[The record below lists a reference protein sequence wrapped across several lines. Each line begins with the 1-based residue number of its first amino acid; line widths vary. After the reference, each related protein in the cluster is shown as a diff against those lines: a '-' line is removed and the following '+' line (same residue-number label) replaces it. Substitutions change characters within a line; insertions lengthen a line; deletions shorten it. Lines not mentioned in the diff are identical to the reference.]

1 MKIFCVIG
9 IAAVA
14 VMLSGCGGGSQPQL
28 MPSAPFQPT
37 LSHDGSKVALWVTD
51 FSKNQV
57 LGLTADAKQTLISID
72 TATQKQYCSYPLG
85 LKVDAHQNV
94 WAACTD
100 GNGTS
105 GGALEE
111 YNGAGKQVAQYTSGC
126 PVNLGKNACKDG
138 WSAPFT
144 DGASGGKNACGVVEE
159 FEAKSSATD
168 YVYGTGFICWPL
180 GKPSAGSTVTAVWSC
195 TEPGGSCTGAN
206 NTVGSARAADLDPK
220 GNIWFSYQG
229 SNSSC
234 SYGGGLGE
242 VTNPRS
248 PSATV
253 TIVKSPCFLTYPGGI
268 YISNHGTVLN
278 AIDSDARVV
287 YQFHL
292 PVTASSTPFRTLGPT
307 KTNGSGLGQPFLGG
321 FNKSDSTMIISDQAC
336 WLDVGSVAGKKNSWS
351 MLSNRSFCPGSAGY
365 TPSDK

>member
-14 VMLSGCGGGSQPQL
+14 AMLSGCGGGSQSQL
-28 MPSAPFQPT
+28 APSVPLRPT
-37 LSHDGSKVALWVTD
+37 LSHDGGNVALWVTV
-51 FSKNQV
+51 FAKNQV

-72 TATQKQYCSYPLG
+72 TATQKEYCSYPLG

-105 GGALEE
+105 GGALQE
-111 YNGAGKQVAQYTSGC
+111 YNGAGKQVAQYTSSC
-126 PVNLGKNACKDG
+126 PVNLGKNACKEG

-195 TEPGGSCTGAN
+195 NVNASCTGPDG
-206 NTVGSARAADLDPK
+206 TVGTARAADLDPK

-307 KTNGSGLGQPFLGG
+307 KTNGSGLGQPVFG
-321 FNKSDSTMIISDQAC
+321 
-336 WLDVGSVAGKKNSWS
+336 WL
-351 MLSNRSFCPGSAGY
+351 
-365 TPSDK
+365 